1 MTSQSLRK
9 LQTTLWSMLRKTESV
24 QQTLCRMSGIALGA
38 VLLVMP
44 VSADEPLTGRSR
56 VSGLAPNAVFEQSDE
71 AAAGSDEVRQAA
83 AVSVES
89 TDVFIERVYEETDVQ
104 SVRPDYSRME
114 RVESEYTRRLNSVLD
129 GADNF
134 TSFESAGEW
143 WSRRHSRATER
154 RSRVREY
161 VSGLMYEEMPQPDV
175 DFYDQAP
182 IVLSSTPVQQVSAQ
196 EAAPAEDD
204 NDGLTASRRLKTD
217 IRSIQPSLSYALK
230 NIDKNQLPE
239 DYDDVLDRGQYVART
254 PSPAVLQWAPSNFW
268 HYPLYFEDPALERY
282 GHTYHPIVQPFAST
296 GRFATQLV
304 GLPYQMALHPVC
316 EKQYALGYYRPGEY
330 APKKMYQIP
339 FNEEATLVQAAA
351 IAGLILVIP

>member
-1 MTSQSLRK
+1 
-9 LQTTLWSMLRKTESV
+9 MLRKTEPV
-24 QQTLCRMSGIALGA
+24 HQVLCRMSGAALGVA
-38 VLLVMP
+38 LLISP
-44 VSADEPLTGRSR
+44 VSADEPLTGRAR
-56 VSGLAPNAVFEQSDE
+56 LKGLAPDAVFEQSAE
-71 AAAGSDEVRQAA
+71 AAASDVRQTAA
-83 AVSVES
+83 ESVE
-89 TDVFIERVYEETDVQ
+89 TADIVIERVYEETEIETD
-104 SVRPDYSRME
+104 RPDYSRVE

-143 WSRRHSRATER
+143 WSRRQARTTAR
-154 RSRVREY
+154 GKALPRVREY

-175 DFYDQAP
+175 DFYDAGP
-182 IVLSSTPVQQVSAQ
+182 ISISATPIQKVSAQ
-196 EAAPAEDD
+196 EAAPADD
-204 NDGLTASRRLKTD
+204 ESGLKASRRLKTD

-230 NIDKNQLPE
+230 NIDKSQLPE

-254 PSPAVLQWAPSNFW
+254 PTPAVLQWAPSNFW

-282 GHTYHPIVQPFAST
+282 GHTYSPLVQPFAST

-316 EKQYALGYYRPGEY
+316 EKQYALGYYRPGEC

-339 FNEEATLVQAAA
+339 FNEEATVVQAAA
-351 IAGLILVIP
+351 VAGLILIIP

>member
-9 LQTTLWSMLRKTESV
+9 LQTTLWSMLRKTEPAH
-24 QQTLCRMSGIALGA
+24 QTLCRLSGVALGA
-38 VLLVMP
+38 VLLVSP
-44 VSADEPLTGRSR
+44 IAADEPPAGRSR
-56 VSGLAPNAVFEQSDE
+56 VSELASDVAFEQTEQSAPGE
-71 AAAGSDEVRQAA
+71 VQQAAG
-83 AVSVES
+83 VSVEPA
-89 TDVFIERVYEETDVQ
+89 DVFIESVYKETDAQ
-104 SVRPDYSRME
+104 TVRPDYSRVE

-143 WSRRHSRATER
+143 WSRRHSRGTER
-154 RSRVREY
+154 RARVREY

-182 IVLSSTPVQQVSAQ
+182 IALSSTRVQQVSAQ
-196 EAAPAEDD
+196 EPAPAEDE
-204 NDGLTASRRLKTD
+204 NDGLKASRRLKTD

-230 NIDKNQLPE
+230 NIDKTQLPA

-254 PSPAVLQWAPSNFW
+254 PTPAVLQWAPSNFW

-316 EKQYALGYYRPGEY
+316 EKQYALGYYRPGEC

-339 FNEEATLVQAAA
+339 FNEEATIVQAAA